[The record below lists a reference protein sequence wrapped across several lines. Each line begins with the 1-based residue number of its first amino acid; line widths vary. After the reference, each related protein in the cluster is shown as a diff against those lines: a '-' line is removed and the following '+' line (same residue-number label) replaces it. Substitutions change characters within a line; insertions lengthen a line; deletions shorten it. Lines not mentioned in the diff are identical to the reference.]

1 MCKLFQPFMINVN
14 DIINT
19 LTNTSE
25 QHDFSLTESRGLFT
39 DGFMLT
45 DSNLSK
51 QTDMQFYLQTNGLDV
66 KTCIQ

>member
-1 MCKLFQPFMINVN
+1 MINVN